1 MEAEGEKEVTLQLD
15 EPDFENN
22 DAKLSRR
29 SSVVSTGRS
38 PRYEPN
44 RHSLLITIMS
54 RARLSSTEGQ
64 NLNLDKDKLYR
75 ES

>member
-38 PRYEPN
+38 PRYEPSFFIDNNNVSSQAVFN
-44 RHSLLITIMS
+44 RRSKS
-54 RARLSSTEGQ
+54 QFG
-64 NLNLDKDKLYR
+64 
-75 ES
+75 